1 MTGTGI
7 EPVTSSTQV
16 RTYTTK
22 RFEQLG
28 NVFFLNLHDLKYHIS
43 GKYRNFKGG
52 GGRKYFISFKT
63 RNGCGNV
70 TNSKF
75 KWKKNFQGEFDDQA
89 ITVVFGVR

>member
-1 MTGTGI
+1 MIVAGRAGI

-28 NVFFLNLHDLKYHIS
+28 YVFFLNLHDLKYHIS

-52 GGRKYFISFKT
+52 VENILFVLK
-63 RNGCGNV
+63 
-70 TNSKF
+70 
-75 KWKKNFQGEFDDQA
+75 QE
-89 ITVVFGVR
+89 TVVETLQIPNSNRKKTSRENLTIRLLQ

>member
-1 MTGTGI
+1 MIVTGRAGI

-28 NVFFLNLHDLKYHIS
+28 NVFFLNLHDLKYHIL

-52 GGRKYFISFKT
+52 GVENILLVLK
-63 RNGCGNV
+63 
-70 TNSKF
+70 
-75 KWKKNFQGEFDDQA
+75 QE
-89 ITVVFGVR
+89 TVVETLQIPNSNRKKTSRENLTIRLLQ